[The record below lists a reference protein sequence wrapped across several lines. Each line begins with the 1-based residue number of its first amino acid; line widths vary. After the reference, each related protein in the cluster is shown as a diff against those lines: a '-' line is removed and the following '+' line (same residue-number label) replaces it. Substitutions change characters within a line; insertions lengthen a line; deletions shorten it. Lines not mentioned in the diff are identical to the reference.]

1 MKISLGEIATLVNGR
16 LCGDASL
23 IISGADILRDA
34 KVGEITLASSA
45 AVADEL
51 ANTSASA
58 VVVPDELAVEISQIV
73 VDDPQEAFAQVVAHF
88 RPPFHR
94 VNIGISPHA
103 FVNPT
108 ARIADTVNIHPGAR
122 IEEDVQ
128 IGARTTIHAGAHIM
142 PGCCIGEDSVVG
154 PNVVFYERTLIGS
167 RTIIHGGVVLGCH
180 GFSYEQVDGK
190 HIAGKQLGNTVIG
203 DDVEIGAN
211 TTIDRGTYGATTI
224 GEGTKIDNLVMIG
237 HNCRIGRHNII
248 CSQVGIAG
256 SVTTGDYVVMGGQVG
271 IRDHLNIG
279 ARTSMGAQSGI
290 MSHLGDDETVF
301 GSPARS
307 IREQMS
313 MIAVM
318 QKLPALR
325 KQVLALQRIIAQSDK
340 NSEAA

>member
-23 IISGADILRDA
+23 VISGADILRDA

-45 AVADEL
+45 AMADEL
-51 ANTSASA
+51 AKTSASA
-58 VVVPDELAVEISQIV
+58 VVVPNELAVEISHIV
-73 VDDPQEAFAQVVAHF
+73 VDDPQAAFAQVVAHF
-88 RPPFHR
+88 RPPYHR

-103 FVNPT
+103 FVSPT
-108 ARIADTVNIHPGAR
+108 ARIAEAVNIYPGAR

-167 RTIIHGGVVLGCH
+167 RTIIHGGVV
-180 GFSYEQVDGK
+180 
-190 HIAGKQLGNTVIG
+190 HIAGEQLGNTVIG

-211 TTIDRGTYGATTI
+211 TTIDRGTYGSTTV

-279 ARTSMGAQSGI
+279 DRTAMGAQSGI
-290 MSHLGDDETVF
+290 MNHLGDDQTVF

-313 MIAVM
+313 MIAAM

-325 KQVLALQRIIAQSDK
+325 KQVLALQRMIAQPDK
-340 NSEAA
+340 NNEAA